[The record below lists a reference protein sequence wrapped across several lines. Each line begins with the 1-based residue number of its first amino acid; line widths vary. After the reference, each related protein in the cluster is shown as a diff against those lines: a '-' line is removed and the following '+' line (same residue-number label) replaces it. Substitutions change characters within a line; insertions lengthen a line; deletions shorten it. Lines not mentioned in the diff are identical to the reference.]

1 MISAAAISEG
11 IESLPTLPESVARLT
26 ILLQDERSTI
36 GDFEHAVHADPAV
49 TANLL
54 RAANS
59 AYYHSDEP
67 ITTAGEAIARIG
79 LNRVCEVAVAASYR
93 RALPVRISGYGINA
107 VQFWMHSAATAVFA
121 EALSRE
127 MLLPHP
133 AIAFTAGLLHDVGK
147 LVVGGFL
154 ALLPPESNWWDFGN
168 AAEERRL
175 LGSNHCDVGQ
185 AISYRWNLPQQIGHA
200 CRWHHEPA
208 ETAGWDVE
216 DLAEIVHAA
225 AHLAYLAGFLGSAGK
240 GEELEPSVQ
249 QRLKL
254 TPDKR
259 EQMVARFREEV
270 LQVGSI
276 AAG

>member
-107 VQFWMHSAATAVFA
+107 VQFWMHSAATRVFCRG
-121 EALSRE
+121 ALARNAAAAPGDRVYCGTSARCRQ
-127 MLLPHP
+127 
-133 AIAFTAGLLHDVGK
+133 
-147 LVVGGFL
+147 LVVGDFL
-154 ALLPPESNWWDFGN
+154 P
-168 AAEERRL
+168 
-175 LGSNHCDVGQ
+175 C
-185 AISYRWNLPQQIGHA
+185 
-200 CRWHHEPA
+200 
-208 ETAGWDVE
+208 
-216 DLAEIVHAA
+216 
-225 AHLAYLAGFLGSAGK
+225 
-240 GEELEPSVQ
+240 
-249 QRLKL
+249 
-254 TPDKR
+254 
-259 EQMVARFREEV
+259 
-270 LQVGSI
+270 
-276 AAG
+276 